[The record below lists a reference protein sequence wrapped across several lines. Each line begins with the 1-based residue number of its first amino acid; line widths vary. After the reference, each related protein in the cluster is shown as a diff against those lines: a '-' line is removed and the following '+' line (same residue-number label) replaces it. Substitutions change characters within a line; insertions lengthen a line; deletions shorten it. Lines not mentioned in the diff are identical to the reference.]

1 MTVSEGNTTSSLTQK
16 TVKGF
21 FWAYASFLGGK
32 GLNFLTTIILA
43 RLLLPEEFGLIG
55 YCLVVIQYVDIL
67 NSAGISAALI
77 SRREKVQQAANAA
90 FVVNII
96 FGLACFGIT
105 WMIAPL
111 VATFFKAPEIV
122 PLFRALGLSLPLT
135 GLGVVPDTMLK
146 REMKFQTVIIADISR
161 NFMKGAVSI
170 ALALLGYGVWSLV
183 WGQVIGVFTGSVMSW
198 ILARWKPTWEFD
210 RGATRSI
217 VGYGSHIILLET
229 AGAFRNNVDYL
240 LVGRILGAASLGFYT
255 MSYRMPELLI
265 RSLNY
270 VLGNVSLPAL
280 ASTQSDRPRM
290 QKFYFGYIR
299 FLSMFVFP
307 LGVGLA
313 FTAPV
318 FIPLFLSE
326 KWIPAVAP
334 TSLISLALSIT
345 ALGYVPGVLYK
356 AISRPDI
363 LNKLAFIK
371 MPIAVLI
378 LWFSTR
384 WGIVGVAAAQIV
396 IALISVS
403 MDMLVAN
410 RVMKYPSRELFG
422 AISPSLF
429 STLSMAVVLFLIR
442 QVVPVGLV
450 QFVLMVAL
458 GALTYFGVFWML
470 NREALL
476 LGVMTV
482 RSALLRRKASSQK
495 IMEFAMQESPANE
508 TRVSAVITAYN
519 SEAYIAEAINSVL
532 KQSRAVDEIVV
543 VDDGS
548 TDHTRQIVAEFAD
561 QGIKFIQQQNKGAGG
576 ARNRGIRETSSE
588 FIAFLDADDV
598 WLEDKTRLQLEYLNR
613 HPKAGL
619 VSGFAHWWN
628 ISKDTVRIS
637 GRVLRNRNV
646 LRREILVH
654 NVLGNPS
661 MVMVRR
667 SALADVGTFNEKI
680 RWGQD
685 WELWIRLVEKYDA
698 GVIPQP
704 VTIYRWHQNNLSH
717 IRRWERL
724 LSYWHVSLNAIKKS
738 RPAWRRP
745 WLLARSWSDF
755 TYRRAMYAIQ
765 YAFPRWRHIW
775 YALAA
780 FFAYPF
786 ESTREKLGAVVRAFF
801 GDRMYQA
808 GKRVLGL
815 RAQARGQE

>member
-1 MTVSEGNTTSSLTQK
+1 
-16 TVKGF
+16 
-21 FWAYASFLGGK
+21 
-32 GLNFLTTIILA
+32 
-43 RLLLPEEFGLIG
+43 LIG

-67 NSAGISAALI
+67 NSAGIATALI
-77 SRREKVQQAANAA
+77 ARREKVEDAANAA
-90 FVVNII
+90 FVANI
-96 FGLACFGIT
+96 LFGIGCFLLA
-105 WMIAPL
+105 WIIAPF
-111 VATFFKAPEIV
+111 VAAFFKAPEIV
-122 PLFRALGLSLPLT
+122 PLFRAISLSLPFT

-146 REMKFQTVIIADISR
+146 REMRFNTVIIADISR
-161 NFMKGAVSI
+161 NFMKGAVSVV
-170 ALALLGYGVWSLV
+170 LALLHFGVWSLV
-183 WGQVIGVFTGSVMSW
+183 WGQVIGVLTGSVLSW
-198 ILARWKPTWEFD
+198 ILAHWKPTWKFD
-210 RGATRSI
+210 RQATRSI

-255 MSYRMPELLI
+255 MSYRMPELII

-270 VLGNVSLPAL
+270 VIGDVSLPAL
-280 ASTQSDRPRM
+280 ASVQSDRAKL

-307 LGVGLA
+307 VGIGLA

-318 FIPLFLSE
+318 FIPLFLSD
-326 KWIPAVAP
+326 KWNQAIVP
-334 TSLISLALSIT
+334 TSLISIALCIT

-363 LNKLAFIK
+363 LNKLAFTK

-384 WGIVGVAAAQIV
+384 WGIVGVAAGQIA

-410 RVMKYPSRELFG
+410 RVMSYSFRDLFG
-422 AISPSLF
+422 AISPALY
-429 STLSMAVVLFLIR
+429 STLSMAAVLFMIGQIVPDGLI
-442 QVVPVGLV
+442 QLSLMVGL
-450 QFVLMVAL
+450 
-458 GALTYFGVFWML
+458 GGLTYFGVFWIL

-482 RSALLRRKASSQK
+482 RSALIRKKKTSAQT
-495 IMEFAMQESPANE
+495 IMEIAAQEPRPE

-519 SEAYIAEAINSVL
+519 SEAYIAEAIQSVL

-548 TDHTRQIVAEFAD
+548 TDHTRQVVAEFAD
-561 QGIKFIQQQNKGAGG
+561 QGIKFIQQQNRGAGG
-576 ARNRGIRETSSE
+576 ARNRGIRETSGE
-588 FIAFLDADDV
+588 VIAFLDADDV
-598 WLEDKTRLQLEYLNR
+598 WLEDKTFLQLEYLNE
-613 HPKAGL
+613 HPKAAL

-628 ISKDTVRIS
+628 VDKDRVRIS
-637 GRVLRNRNV
+637 GRVPRNMTE

-661 MVMVRR
+661 MVMMRR
-667 SALADVGTFNEKI
+667 SALVDVGLFQEEI

-685 WELWIRLVEKYDA
+685 WELWMRLVEKHEA

-704 VTIYRWHQNNLSH
+704 VTIYRWHRSNLSH
-717 IRRWERL
+717 IRSWERL
-724 LSYWHVSLNAIKKS
+724 LSYWHVSLNGIRRS

-775 YALAA
+775 YAVAA
-780 FFAYPF
+780 LIAYPF

-808 GKRVLGL
+808 GKRVFGL

>member
-1 MTVSEGNTTSSLTQK
+1 MTVSESKTTSSLTQK

-67 NSAGISAALI
+67 NSAGIGAALI

-90 FVVNII
+90 FVANII
-96 FGLACFGIT
+96 FGIACFAIT

-135 GLGVVPDTMLK
+135 GMGVVPDTMLK
-146 REMKFQTVIIADISR
+146 REMKFQTVIISDISR
-161 NFMKGAVSI
+161 NFMKGAISVV
-170 ALALLGYGVWSLV
+170 LALSGFGVWSLV
-183 WGQVIGVFTGSVMSW
+183 WGQVIGVLTGSVMSW
-198 ILARWKPTWEFD
+198 ILAGWKPTWEFD
-210 RGATRSI
+210 RAATRSI

-255 MSYRMPELLI
+255 MAYRMPELLI

-280 ASTQSDRPRM
+280 AKTQDDRPKM

-307 LGVGLA
+307 VGVGLA

-318 FIPLFLSE
+318 FIPLFLSD
-326 KWIPAVAP
+326 KWIPAIVP
-334 TSLISLALSIT
+334 TSLISIALGIT

-378 LWFSTR
+378 LWYSMR
-384 WGIVGVAAAQIV
+384 WGIVGVAAAQIA

-403 MDMLVAN
+403 LDMLVVN
-410 RVMKYPSRELFG
+410 RVMKYPARELFS

-429 STLSMAVVLFLIR
+429 STLSMAVILFLIR

-450 QFVLMVAL
+450 QLVLMVAL

-482 RSALLRRKASSQK
+482 RSALAKRKASSQK
-495 IMEFAMQESPANE
+495 IREFVMQERPANE

-519 SEAYIAEAINSVL
+519 SEAYIAEAIHSVL

-548 TDHTRQIVAEFAD
+548 TDHTRQVVAEFAD
-561 QGIKFIQQQNKGAGG
+561 QGIKFIQQENKGAGG
-576 ARNRGIRETSSE
+576 ARNRGIRETSGE

-598 WLEDKTRLQLEYLNR
+598 WLEDKTLLQLDYLAR

-628 ISKDTVRIS
+628 VAKDKVHIS
-637 GRVLRNRNV
+637 GSATRNMNV

-667 SALADVGTFNEKI
+667 SALADVGTFDEKI

-685 WELWIRLVEKYDA
+685 WELWMRLVEKYDA
-698 GVIPQP
+698 AVIPQP

-717 IRRWERL
+717 VRRWERL
-724 LSYWHVSLNAIKKS
+724 LSYWHVSLNGIRKS

-755 TYRRAMYAIQ
+755 THRRAIYAIQ
-765 YAFPRWRHIW
+765 YAFPRWQHIW

-780 FFAYPF
+780 FIAYPF

-801 GDRMYQA
+801 GDRMYRA
-808 GKRVLGL
+808 GKRALGL
-815 RAQARGQE
+815 RPQARGQE